1 MRDPN
6 EELQQD
12 TQEDIR
18 YMESAE
24 EHESTPSAGD
34 EPLVAFSLTQN
45 TIGSNR
51 INIKDESARV

>member
-24 EHESTPSAGD
+24 EHESKLSAGD
-34 EPLVAFSLTQN
+34 KPVLPVEAPSDAKNEPVSP
-45 TIGSNR
+45 S
-51 INIKDESARV
+51 